1 MIVSMNKENSDSYL
15 ELFTEAYEFL
25 QDEGY
30 IEDTGKERFNSLAEY
45 YSHMADFFNS
55 GNYNYVMLPLQVEPC
70 KIDLNNRAIEVPQ
83 SFAKCASVQS
93 DQLAETIIFIAD
105 RYFDYMD
112 LSTTSIYVQWT
123 IPENKMTGVKENKG
137 ATRIEMIDLE
147 TEPGKIKFA
156 WPLNDKI
163 TSVPGV
169 VKFSVRFFRVEDSS
183 PNKL

>member
-55 GNYNYVMLPLQVEPC
+55 GNYKYVMLPLQEEPF

-83 SFAKCASVQS
+83 SFANVLVFNLINWQKLSFLLPTDILIIWIYLPLVFMFNGLFQRIKR
-93 DQLAETIIFIAD
+93 LA
-105 RYFDYMD
+105 
-112 LSTTSIYVQWT
+112 
-123 IPENKMTGVKENKG
+123 
-137 ATRIEMIDLE
+137 
-147 TEPGKIKFA
+147 
-156 WPLNDKI
+156 
-163 TSVPGV
+163 
-169 VKFSVRFFRVEDSS
+169 
-183 PNKL
+183 